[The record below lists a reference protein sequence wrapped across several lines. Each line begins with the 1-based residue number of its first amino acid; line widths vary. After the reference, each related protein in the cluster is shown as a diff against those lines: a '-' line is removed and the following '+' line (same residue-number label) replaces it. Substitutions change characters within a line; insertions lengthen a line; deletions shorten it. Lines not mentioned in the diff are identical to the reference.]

1 MGATIYSKGKFFIM
15 PIPKLNSK
23 RRYGH
28 LNSDQN
34 LSPQEKRKRWLKII
48 GLVAAVGVS
57 ASFIIGTIV
66 VAWISR
72 DLPDPD
78 KLNSR
83 QVSQSTKIY
92 DRTGEHLLYEV
103 YQNQKR
109 TLVDLDKIADF
120 AKQATIAVEDKHFY
134 EHSGVRV
141 VSIIR
146 AGFNNIIGRR
156 AGSGG
161 ASTLTQQLIKNTII
175 GDEHSLFRK
184 LKEAILALRLEKKY
198 TKDQILKLYLNEIP
212 YGSTNYGIE
221 AASQAYF
228 KKSAAD
234 LTLAE
239 AATLAAIPKAPS
251 KYLKDLDALRDRR
264 DLVLALMYD
273 QGMISEDQK
282 KEAQGVALR
291 VFKNAGPMEAPH
303 FVLYVKQL
311 LADQFGERAIDEGGL
326 KVITSLDYDKQKAA
340 EAIVKELGDKNA
352 KDAKANNAA
361 LVSIDPKTGQILA
374 LVGSRDYN
382 NDEINGQFDVA
393 TLGKRQPGSSFK
405 PFVYTF
411 AFERGYT
418 PETVL
423 YDVTTNF
430 DTRVGGDYT
439 PKNYDGKEHGLVTI
453 RRSLQGS
460 LNIPAVKTLYLVG
473 SADTIEFAKRFGY
486 TTLTGDY
493 GLSLV
498 LGGAEVNLLEHT
510 NAYATLANNGLYNK
524 PVSILKVT
532 SNAGENM
539 YEWIPTPGQEAVK
552 PEVAATISSV
562 LSDDE
567 ARAWIFGA
575 HGNLTLPDRPVA
587 AKTGTTN
594 DNKDAWTL
602 GYTPSL
608 ATGVWVGNT
617 IPSPMKAGGN
627 ALAGTIWNKY
637 MKQALKGTAPETFPT
652 PPTNDAQKPVLM
664 GGNGGITLDINSETG
679 KIAVSSTPNNL
690 ITQRTFLPPHDI
702 LHYVDRADPRGPA
715 PAFPTD
721 DPQYENWEKALQVW
735 MTKQQ
740 TTNNITFQEP
750 PTEFDNGQ
758 RSELSPEI
766 NFIFPVEGTVFT
778 SREMNIQV
786 TAAAPRGVAKVIYQ
800 IDNQPI
806 GTATTFPFNLNYYAQ
821 KLNKG
826 PHTLSAVAVDDQGN
840 SSEKNIT
847 FAMQAELDPP
857 SFDWFDSETLT
868 LRPDDY
874 PRVFNIIPFRWD
886 DIKKIDIYL
895 SSDSNTPRLI
905 YNFNHQEDKLFN
917 NMLNFTWKKSPG
929 IGEHQLRAV
938 MTDNANRTT
947 DKTLLITVE

>member
-1 MGATIYSKGKFFIM
+1 M
-15 PIPKLNSK
+15 PLHKLITK
-23 RRYGH
+23 REYGR
-28 LNSDQN
+28 LADDQD
-34 LSPQEKRKRWLKII
+34 LSPREKRKKWLKII
-48 GLVAAVGVS
+48 ALGSLVSISAA
-57 ASFIIGTIV
+57 FIIGTAV

-72 DLPDPD
+72 DLPDPN
-78 KLNSR
+78 KLSDR

-109 TLVDLDKIADF
+109 TLVDLDKISDF
-120 AKQATIAVEDKHFY
+120 AKKATIAVEDKHFY
-134 EHSGVRV
+134 EHNGVRII
-141 VSIIR
+141 SIFR
-146 AGFNNIIGRR
+146 AGFNNLIGRR

-228 KKSAAD
+228 KKNAAD

-251 KYLKDLDALRDRR
+251 KYLKNLDALRDRR

-273 QGMISEDQK
+273 QGMITEEEK

-291 VFKNAGPMEAPH
+291 IYKNAGPMEAPH

-326 KVITSLDYDKQKAA
+326 KVITTLDYDKQKAA
-340 EAIVKELGDKNA
+340 ESIVKELGDKNA
-352 KDAKANNAA
+352 KTANANNAA

-374 LVGSRDYN
+374 LVGSRDYSN
-382 NDEINGQFDVA
+382 EEINGQFDVA

-411 AFERGYT
+411 AFEKGYT

-430 DTRVGGDYT
+430 DTRNGGDYT

-453 RRSLQGS
+453 RHSLQGS

-473 SADTIEFAKRFGY
+473 TADTIDFAKRFGY

-498 LGGAEVNLLEHT
+498 LGGGEVNLLEHT
-510 NAYATLANNGLYNK
+510 NAYATLADNGLYHE

-532 SNAGENM
+532 NNKDENL
-539 YEWIPTPGQEAVK
+539 YEWIQNPGKEAVK
-552 PEVAATISSV
+552 PEVAATISGV
-562 LSDDE
+562 LSDD
-567 ARAWIFGA
+567 ASRAWIFGA
-575 HGNLTLPDRPVA
+575 HGNLTLPDRQVA

-627 ALAGTIWNKY
+627 ALAGTIWNKF
-637 MKQALKGTAPETFPT
+637 MREALKGTSAENFPT
-652 PPTNDAQKPVLM
+652 PPPNDATKPVLR
-664 GGNGGITLDINSETG
+664 GGNGGITLNINSETG
-679 KIAVSSTPNNL
+679 KIATSSTPENL
-690 ITQRTFLPPHDI
+690 IVQRTYLPPHDI
-702 LHYVDRADPRGPA
+702 LHYVNRDDPRGPV
-715 PAFPTD
+715 PAFPAD
-721 DPQYENWEKALQVW
+721 DPQYENWEKALQTW
-735 MTKQQ
+735 IAKQ
-740 TTNNITFQEP
+740 NNSTFQEP
-750 PTEFDNGQ
+750 PTELDNNQ
-758 RSELSPEI
+758 RSEFSPTIE
-766 NFIFPVEGTVFT
+766 FISPTDGSVLTN
-778 SREMNIQV
+778 RNINIQV
-786 TAAAPRGVAKVIYQ
+786 KATAPRGVSKVIFQ

-806 GTATTFPFNLNYYAQ
+806 GTATEFPFNLSFYAQ
-821 KLNKG
+821 KLIKG
-826 PHTLSAVAVDDQGN
+826 PHTLSAVAVDDIGN
-840 SSEKNIT
+840 STQKSIT
-847 FAMQAELDPP
+847 FALQADLDPP
-857 SFDWFDSETLT
+857 NFDWFDGEVITLKSE
-868 LRPDDY
+868 DY
-874 PRVFNIIPFRWD
+874 PRVFALTPFRWE
-886 DIKKIDIYL
+886 DIKKIDVFL
-895 SSDSNTPRLI
+895 TSNNGSPRLI
-905 YNFNHQEDKLFN
+905 YNFNHQDDTLFN
-917 NMLNFTWKKSPG
+917 NTSLQFTWKKSPG
-929 IGEHQLRAV
+929 PGEHQLKAV
-938 MTDNANRTT
+938 MTDSQGRTIE
-947 DKTLLITVE
+947 KVLLVTVE